1 MIIVPVTGDR
11 IKTVNGLPFKVLS
24 FTNYKPEGPAVLV
37 ESSSGSGTESVFF
50 DEISEINGKSVRML
64 KSAEGYKVF
73 ESDGFFPRTFQLP
86 QVGEF
91 IRSKSN
97 GIEERSYEVQRI
109 RIHVQGKLSSG
120 MIFDCQ
126 EKDAPSVTELSL
138 DDIDDIDHYLFKREK
153 FLSFYSD
160 YRPKGA
166 A

>member
-1 MIIVPVTGDR
+1 MIIVPVASDR

-37 ESSSGSGTESVFF
+37 ESSSGSNTETVFF
-50 DEISEINGKSVRML
+50 EDIVQINGKNVRVL

-86 QVGEF
+86 QVGEV
-91 IRSKSN
+91 IRSRVN
-97 GIEERSYEVQRI
+97 GIEERPYEVQRI
-109 RIHVQGKLSSG
+109 RLHVQGHLASG
-120 MIFDCQ
+120 LILDCQ
-126 EKDAPSVTELSL
+126 EKDAPSVTELTL
-138 DDIDDIDHYLFKREK
+138 DDINDIDHYLFKRDK